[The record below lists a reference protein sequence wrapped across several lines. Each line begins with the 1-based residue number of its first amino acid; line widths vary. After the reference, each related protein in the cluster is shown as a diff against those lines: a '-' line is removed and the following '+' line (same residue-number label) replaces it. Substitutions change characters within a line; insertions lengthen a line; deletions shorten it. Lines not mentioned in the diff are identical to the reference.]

1 MGFDVKWIIN
11 LAGCDGT
18 ESSRSYFTDLANDT
32 PEAGGGKFGS
42 NPFGKF
48 GFLYMSSGEFYIYG
62 MSIYI

>member
-32 PEAGGGKFGS
+32 PEAGSESSVRTPWKVR
-42 NPFGKF
+42 
-48 GFLYMSSGEFYIYG
+48 GFVFLSLGEFYIYG